1 MPIPSSGARGTLGGL
16 VLAALLPACEPGGG
30 GIDGKYFNS
39 RSGEFA
45 LELQGGKVL
54 AMQGQEGR
62 AMTYAIRGD
71 SLVIHRSATQFR
83 GSDDFRHR
91 ARWNPQSGD
100 PRLPDQ
106 EAPLTE

>member
-71 SLVIHRSATQFR
+71 SLVIHDPQHSFADQMTFGIERDGTLSLGIL
-83 GSDDFRHR
+83 GS
-91 ARWNPQSGD
+91 
-100 PRLPDQ
+100 
-106 EAPLTE
+106 LTRKRR